1 MKRPTVIALIL
12 LVACAGG
19 TALTAQAPASTA
31 SRRAGQLKSRL
42 RNLVVAQEQFW
53 AGHGTYTT
61 DVSALGI
68 FNSPKAGEQ
77 RDSIWVQVI
86 QAGGRS
92 WWGRSSHLGDRGKSC
107 VIYVGF
113 LSDFPSPP
121 VTDDRKLQARSEG
134 EPLCDDL

>member
-1 MKRPTVIALIL
+1 MGKPRPPLRRADRRQTWRLRHPTTARDLRHHRYRRLSMKRPTVIALIL

-19 TALTAQAPASTA
+19 TALTAQAAAPTA

-68 FNSPKAGEQ
+68 FNSP
-77 RDSIWVQVI
+77 
-86 QAGGRS
+86 
-92 WWGRSSHLGDRGKSC
+92 
-107 VIYVGF
+107 
-113 LSDFPSPP
+113 
-121 VTDDRKLQARSEG
+121 
-134 EPLCDDL
+134 